1 MFYYEQPPTEEE
13 LQVRAA
19 YAFRTNYRDNAL
31 FLKTTQEYTAESLI
45 LESKE
50 RLNRKLKRLRKTF
63 SQNAEALDVLAE
75 LEYLK

>member
-19 YAFRTNYRDNAL
+19 YAFRTNYRDNAH
-31 FLKTTQEYTAESLI
+31 FLETTQEYTAESLI

-63 SQNAEALDVLAE
+63 SQNEEALDVLAA

>member
-1 MFYYEQPPTEEE
+1 MFHYEQPPTEEE

-19 YAFRTNYRDNAL
+19 YGFRMHYKDNAL
-31 FLKTTQEYTAESLI
+31 YLKTIQEYTAESLI
-45 LESKE
+45 LEGKAK
-50 RLNRKLKRLRKTF
+50 LNRKLKRLRKTF